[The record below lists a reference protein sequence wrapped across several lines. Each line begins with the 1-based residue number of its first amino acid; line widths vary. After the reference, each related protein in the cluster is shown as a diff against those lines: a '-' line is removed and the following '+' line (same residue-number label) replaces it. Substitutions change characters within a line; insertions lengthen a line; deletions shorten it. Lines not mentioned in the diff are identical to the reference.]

1 MFGHVRDFKRLTGPS
16 TADRKEN
23 DTMRGMGMET
33 PERAED
39 SLARI
44 AKALERIADA
54 EEERNRMA
62 RGTIDRHRRIEA
74 LCEDMREEDERWG
87 ASRSSTA
94 TPRR

>member
-1 MFGHVRDFKRLTGPS
+1 
-16 TADRKEN
+16 
-23 DTMRGMGMET
+23 MRGMGMET

-44 AKALERIADA
+44 ARALERIAAA
-54 EEERNRMA
+54 EEERNR
-62 RGTIDRHRRIEA
+62 RKGRRIDVKAVLVE
-74 LCEDMREEDERWG
+74 EEEEDERWG

>member
-1 MFGHVRDFKRLTGPS
+1 
-16 TADRKEN
+16 
-23 DTMRGMGMET
+23 MRGMGMET

-44 AKALERIADA
+44 ARALERIADA
-54 EEERNRMA
+54 EEERNR
-62 RGTIDRHRRIEA
+62 RKGRRIDVKA
-74 LCEDMREEDERWG
+74 VLAEEEGERWG

>member
-1 MFGHVRDFKRLTGPS
+1 
-16 TADRKEN
+16 
-23 DTMRGMGMET
+23 MRGMGMET

-44 AKALERIADA
+44 ARALERIADA

-62 RGTIDRHRRIEA
+62 MKAQERLGRLDVLR
-74 LCEDMREEDERWG
+74 EDAEREGLRWD
-87 ASRSSTA
+87 ASSSSTA

>member
-1 MFGHVRDFKRLTGPS
+1 
-16 TADRKEN
+16 
-23 DTMRGMGMET
+23 MET

-44 AKALERIADA
+44 ARALERIADA
-54 EEERNRMA
+54 EEERNR
-62 RGTIDRHRRIEA
+62 RKGRRVDVKAMLEA
-74 LCEDMREEDERWG
+74 EFGGEDERWG